1 MIDYFPR
8 QPPEKD
14 TGNREYKRL
23 LYLKNRKNFP
33 QKATQMLY
41 RIYEGNG
48 DALYLLGIED
58 NGEIGNV
65 SKKGILE
72 TAECLKEISKIIDA
86 NIKSIRIYELKN
98 ENRCVASVRI
108 YKNIRI

>member
-1 MIDYFPR
+1 
-8 QPPEKD
+8 
-14 TGNREYKRL
+14 
-23 LYLKNRKNFP
+23 
-33 QKATQMLY
+33 MLY

-72 TAECLKEISKIIDA
+72 TVECLKEISKIIDA

>member
-65 SKKGILE
+65 SKKGI
-72 TAECLKEISKIIDA
+72 DA
-86 NIKSIRIYELKN
+86 GAVKTLIYADFTSESFVLPS
-98 ENRCVASVRI
+98 VASRVTS
-108 YKNIRI
+108 YTPGVL